1 MRCTQFILLSLT
13 PKKENCMSQN
23 TVTLCWY
30 PPAKT
35 YLPSPAMTVL
45 KKSLQEVGIDVQ
57 IVYWNILLEDILL
70 RYFFN
75 EKKSLDDD
83 IASLGIFFAYI
94 AIERNDTEALIKQ
107 ELYLRALKPQ
117 YTINNFDFQKH
128 IRDCVH
134 DLKSVVSKICIDYNI
149 KNSLFV
155 GMSMSLFQWI
165 PAYVV
170 GSILKEL
177 NPNLFITVGGI
188 GNPEQA
194 QAFIRS
200 FKYINL
206 ASWGEGEF
214 FFIDLAK
221 RLLSGKDLDTL
232 SQCYFRKGNAIVKSS
247 ILKKEYK
254 DLDKLAYN
262 DFSDFFN
269 VYKGKHK
276 DIMFP
281 IEGARGCH
289 WNRCHFCFL
298 NQGYKYRH
306 KSADII
312 KEEILNNIKEYSV
325 YDYTFLDNDVIGKDR
340 EKFNILLDNL
350 IEIKKYYPKFR
361 VMLAEIITRGIN
373 FETIK
378 KMHLA
383 GFIHVQIGYESPS
396 DVLLSKIDNKNTFAS
411 NLFFI
416 KWANEFNIHVG
427 GMNVL
432 RGLIEENIEDVK
444 EGVQNL
450 HFMRFFHLGT
460 KYKHEISSLAINNA
474 SRYYKNVNKS
484 ELDSM
489 YSDSVKEMLPKNFL
503 AFEDSLS
510 IYQFVRKFQLHAW
523 DYFESIETHY
533 AKNSYSYKLVRI
545 SDQKVRYTEF
555 YNSASVRII
564 DFDESDIAWKILR
577 ITDAS
582 IVPIDKLSDL
592 LECPKDLVQT
602 EINKLRDVGLLYV
615 GKQSKECV
623 SIIKT
628 FNIL

>member
-1 MRCTQFILLSLT
+1 
-13 PKKENCMSQN
+13 MSQN

-214 FFIDLAK
+214 FVIDLAK

-340 EKFNILLDNL
+340 E
-350 IEIKKYYPKFR
+350 
-361 VMLAEIITRGIN
+361 
-373 FETIK
+373 
-378 KMHLA
+378 
-383 GFIHVQIGYESPS
+383 
-396 DVLLSKIDNKNTFAS
+396 
-411 NLFFI
+411 
-416 KWANEFNIHVG
+416 
-427 GMNVL
+427 
-432 RGLIEENIEDVK
+432 
-444 EGVQNL
+444 
-450 HFMRFFHLGT
+450 
-460 KYKHEISSLAINNA
+460 
-474 SRYYKNVNKS
+474 
-484 ELDSM
+484 
-489 YSDSVKEMLPKNFL
+489 
-503 AFEDSLS
+503 
-510 IYQFVRKFQLHAW
+510 
-523 DYFESIETHY
+523 
-533 AKNSYSYKLVRI
+533 
-545 SDQKVRYTEF
+545 
-555 YNSASVRII
+555 
-564 DFDESDIAWKILR
+564 
-577 ITDAS
+577 
-582 IVPIDKLSDL
+582 
-592 LECPKDLVQT
+592 
-602 EINKLRDVGLLYV
+602 
-615 GKQSKECV
+615 
-623 SIIKT
+623 
-628 FNIL
+628 

>member
-1 MRCTQFILLSLT
+1 M
-13 PKKENCMSQN
+13 E
-23 TVTLCWY
+23 
-30 PPAKT
+30 
-35 YLPSPAMTVL
+35 YLIRGYSFA
-45 KKSLQEVGIDVQ
+45 I
-57 IVYWNILLEDILL
+57 
-70 RYFFN
+70 FFN

-214 FFIDLAK
+214 FVIDLAK

-276 DIMFP
+276 DIMDATRFVHPSLNTATP
-281 IEGARGCH
+281 IMLQE
-289 WNRCHFCFL
+289 
-298 NQGYKYRH
+298 QGLK
-306 KSADII
+306 II
-312 KEEILNNIKEYSV
+312 SE
-325 YDYTFLDNDVIGKDR
+325 
-340 EKFNILLDNL
+340 
-350 IEIKKYYPKFR
+350 
-361 VMLAEIITRGIN
+361 
-373 FETIK
+373 
-378 KMHLA
+378 
-383 GFIHVQIGYESPS
+383 
-396 DVLLSKIDNKNTFAS
+396 
-411 NLFFI
+411 
-416 KWANEFNIHVG
+416 NEFMSLG
-427 GMNVL
+427 G
-432 RGLIEENIEDVK
+432 
-444 EGVQNL
+444 
-450 HFMRFFHLGT
+450 
-460 KYKHEISSLAINNA
+460 Y
-474 SRYYKNVNKS
+474 
-484 ELDSM
+484 
-489 YSDSVKEMLPKNFL
+489 
-503 AFEDSLS
+503 
-510 IYQFVRKFQLHAW
+510 
-523 DYFESIETHY
+523 
-533 AKNSYSYKLVRI
+533 RI
-545 SDQKVRYTEF
+545 
-555 YNSASVRII
+555 
-564 DFDESDIAWKILR
+564 L
-577 ITDAS
+577 
-582 IVPIDKLSDL
+582 
-592 LECPKDLVQT
+592 
-602 EINKLRDVGLLYV
+602 
-615 GKQSKECV
+615 
-623 SIIKT
+623 
-628 FNIL
+628 

>member
-1 MRCTQFILLSLT
+1 M
-13 PKKENCMSQN
+13 
-23 TVTLCWY
+23 
-30 PPAKT
+30 
-35 YLPSPAMTVL
+35 
-45 KKSLQEVGIDVQ
+45 
-57 IVYWNILLEDILL
+57 
-70 RYFFN
+70 
-75 EKKSLDDD
+75 
-83 IASLGIFFAYI
+83 
-94 AIERNDTEALIKQ
+94 
-107 ELYLRALKPQ
+107 
-117 YTINNFDFQKH
+117 
-128 IRDCVH
+128 
-134 DLKSVVSKICIDYNI
+134 
-149 KNSLFV
+149 
-155 GMSMSLFQWI
+155 
-165 PAYVV
+165 
-170 GSILKEL
+170 
-177 NPNLFITVGGI
+177 
-188 GNPEQA
+188 
-194 QAFIRS
+194 
-200 FKYINL
+200 
-206 ASWGEGEF
+206 
-214 FFIDLAK
+214 
-221 RLLSGKDLDTL
+221 
-232 SQCYFRKGNAIVKSS
+232 
-247 ILKKEYK
+247 
-254 DLDKLAYN
+254 DKLAYN

-396 DVLLSKIDNKNTFAS
+396 DVLLSKIDKKNTFAS

>member
-1 MRCTQFILLSLT
+1 MRCTQFILLSLN

-214 FFIDLAK
+214 
-221 RLLSGKDLDTL
+221 LSLIWQKD
-232 SQCYFRKGNAIVKSS
+232 Y
-247 ILKKEYK
+247 
-254 DLDKLAYN
+254 
-262 DFSDFFN
+262 
-269 VYKGKHK
+269 
-276 DIMFP
+276 
-281 IEGARGCH
+281 
-289 WNRCHFCFL
+289 
-298 NQGYKYRH
+298 
-306 KSADII
+306 
-312 KEEILNNIKEYSV
+312 
-325 YDYTFLDNDVIGKDR
+325 
-340 EKFNILLDNL
+340 
-350 IEIKKYYPKFR
+350 
-361 VMLAEIITRGIN
+361 
-373 FETIK
+373 
-378 KMHLA
+378 
-383 GFIHVQIGYESPS
+383 
-396 DVLLSKIDNKNTFAS
+396 
-411 NLFFI
+411 
-416 KWANEFNIHVG
+416 
-427 GMNVL
+427 
-432 RGLIEENIEDVK
+432 
-444 EGVQNL
+444 
-450 HFMRFFHLGT
+450 
-460 KYKHEISSLAINNA
+460 
-474 SRYYKNVNKS
+474 
-484 ELDSM
+484 
-489 YSDSVKEMLPKNFL
+489 
-503 AFEDSLS
+503 
-510 IYQFVRKFQLHAW
+510 
-523 DYFESIETHY
+523 
-533 AKNSYSYKLVRI
+533 
-545 SDQKVRYTEF
+545 
-555 YNSASVRII
+555 
-564 DFDESDIAWKILR
+564 
-577 ITDAS
+577 
-582 IVPIDKLSDL
+582 
-592 LECPKDLVQT
+592 
-602 EINKLRDVGLLYV
+602 
-615 GKQSKECV
+615 
-623 SIIKT
+623 
-628 FNIL
+628 